1 MTALLICAHLWQGTH
16 VDWRTTC
23 RVSFLL
29 LPCVSLEMTIQLSAW
44 WQAPLSPLTG
54 LCLFYFGINFVEIVM
69 IFLFFFKKNVFTYLC
84 ICVSIEVRGR
94 YWIGLLE
101 LEPKWLEAL
110 CKCWCWKSNLDDLK
124 QHPVLITTKHLS
136 SPMILRPVLSP
147 VQKVTVLSKGK
158 YLLSLGLSEVSAS
171 GLKV

>member
-1 MTALLICAHLWQGTH
+1 MCVPGNDNPAVRLMTSPSEPSHWPM
-16 VDWRTTC
+16 
-23 RVSFLL
+23 SFLFWY
-29 LPCVSLEMTIQLSAW
+29 QLCGNSHDF
-44 WQAPLSPLTG
+44 S
-54 LCLFYFGINFVEIVM
+54 
-69 IFLFFFKKNVFTYLC
+69 FFFKKNVFTYLC